1 MAKKQS
7 TVSAFDEIIT
17 QFGDD
22 ADKEAFIG
30 LAEKYPQIKE
40 YGLRQS
46 DYSRYMNESKI
57 KIDLADEWNTWKSDH
72 WDDEAK
78 MTKQQKA
85 AVDEA
90 ARLKQENEGLE
101 SRIAAM
107 GSGGDDM
114 TFEQLEQFGK
124 DLISKNGIVTKVD
137 IDAKQ
142 KELEGFVKGF
152 DGVMAKTALTVSFL
166 NQKHDREFG
175 EPFDPD
181 EFVKEAAEKGANN
194 LKEFYENQFV
204 AGKRQERVT
213 AQHVAEIERIKAES
227 AVELAKAKEQ
237 ADAIAARIQGMGSGG
252 MNPSDDGSGSVMG
265 AFQKQYLKL
274 DQVQTDASKVPDVPL
289 GDGGVAAFAA
299 AKYRQD
305 QLATRS

>member
-7 TVSAFDEIIT
+7 VSAFDEIIT
-17 QFGDD
+17 LFGDD
-22 ADKEAFIG
+22 EEKSTFLG

-46 DYSRYMNESKI
+46 DYSRHMNDSKV
-57 KIDLADEWNTWKSDH
+57 KLDLADEWNNWKSEN
-72 WDDEAK
+72 WIDEAK

-101 SRIAAM
+101 SRIALL

-124 DLISKNGIVTKVD
+124 DLISKNGIVTKAD
-137 IDAKQ
+137 IEAKQ

-181 EFVKEAAEKGANN
+181 DFVKEAAEKGAND
-194 LKEFYENQFV
+194 LKDFYENQFV
-204 AGKRQERVT
+204 AGKRRERIT
-213 AQHVAEIERIKAES
+213 AQHQAELDRIKSES
-227 AVELAKAKEQ
+227 AVEIAKAKEQ
-237 ADAIAARIQGMGSGG
+237 ADAIAARIQGMGTGG
-252 MNPSDDGSGSVMG
+252 MNPSDDGGSVMG

-274 DQVQTDASKVPDVPL
+274 DQTQTDNSKAPDVPL

-299 AKYRQD
+299 AKWRQD
-305 QLATRS
+305 QLANRS